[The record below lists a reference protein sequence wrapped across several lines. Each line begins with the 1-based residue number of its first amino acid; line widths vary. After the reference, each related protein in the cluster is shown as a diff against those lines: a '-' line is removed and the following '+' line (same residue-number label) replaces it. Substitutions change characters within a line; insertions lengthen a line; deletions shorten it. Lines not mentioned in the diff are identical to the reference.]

1 MRKHCVVAIAVGIF
15 FLQFHADVVDMGI
28 FRRHFRRLLF
38 QTPSFTLKDQFIVPL
53 AQFAHTVYD
62 LITGVIVQPFCHS
75 KVVLPGGQ
83 RLLAAAIEILLLPFQ
98 IIFDLYHAHAV
109 CDKHQIPG
117 ADPFFFC
124 SSTAFHS

>member
-1 MRKHCVVAIAVGIF
+1 MINPIVKTIELPDGRTITLETGKLAKQADGSVMLRMGKHRVVVIAVGIF

-62 LITGVIVQPFCHS
+62 LITGVIVQIGRASCRER
-75 KVVLPGGQ
+75 V
-83 RLLAAAIEILLLPFQ
+83 
-98 IIFDLYHAHAV
+98 
-109 CDKHQIPG
+109 
-117 ADPFFFC
+117 
-124 SSTAFHS
+124 